1 MVTSTV
7 SPTRLV
13 QIFSK
18 FFIRCSWTSELC
30 GTGAPV
36 SPSSSPLSSLSLSEE
51 SKRGVANVHC
61 LSPFE
66 WCLLCFPEAFAMW
79 GIDFAVSRVITL
91 QLNASTNFQT
101 VFPMINF
108 GVWSRD
114 FERMSAIEGFR
125 SKLAAKFAGK
135 VEENKAVKN
144 TKLCSVFSFCKMTSR
159 CLSSVSYTHL
169 TLPTIYSV

>member
-7 SPTRLV
+7 FPTRLV

-51 SKRGVANVHC
+51 SERGVANVHC

-101 VFPMINF
+101 CFSHDKL
-108 GVWSRD
+108 WRLKS
-114 FERMSAIEGFR
+114 GFR
-125 SKLAAKFAGK
+125 ANVRNVLKLWEPSLLCRDK
-135 VEENKAVKN
+135 VGEFPQEISNKPPN
-144 TKLCSVFSFCKMTSR
+144 LSFQSTFVLWKDKKTWK
-159 CLSSVSYTHL
+159 H
-169 TLPTIYSV
+169 